1 MAAFEGSMKSQLQG
15 VSQQIARE
23 RLDGQVTAQDNM
35 LSDVVTGLRR
45 RPGAEFKRYDPLPTS
60 TLNKIVGWS
69 TDIGGRQVRLVLNTG
84 NGVVRIYDQD
94 WNFLQSL
101 SVWPYL
107 VAADRTSI
115 RATTV
120 GDQFVIANTA
130 IKPTAG
136 QSAGMKANAWQPGVA
151 GFFYVKQGAFD
162 TIYTI
167 NMYRNGALQTAVGY
181 QTPKNDGAD
190 PDAAYHSS
198 PAYIAQ
204 QIATRLVPYGWN
216 ATADGAY
223 VFVWNSGSTPT
234 GASVQTPMSSQ
245 YIGVSNGAYVQTVT
259 DLPAR
264 LPVVGHHFICQV
276 GSLRAGTYYM
286 YDGYKQAW
294 LESAAYDSPGEIL
307 NMPAQISYNGTTWTV
322 DMGAYEGSFAGD
334 STSNPNPS
342 FLTRGITGIGSY
354 QGRLVVLAG
363 NRVCLSASN
372 NSKRFFRSTMEAL
385 QPNDTI
391 DIGSSANSS
400 AAYQYAIPFQKDL
413 ILFSEKYQALIPGG
427 NIVLTPSNATVVVT
441 STFEGDMTAPPIPLG
456 RTLAYPAPR
465 SSDFFGVLEMVPSQY
480 TDAQYTSTDVTA
492 HLPKYLA
499 GRCRFAVSSSVAN
512 IAVFGQ
518 TNDPYSVIVHEYL
531 WQGDQKVQ
539 QAWHRWTFP
548 YPVADAF
555 FTGSDINLLFYNAA
569 GMIVATIDPR
579 IGTLTAQIERRPF
592 LDLYKTVTVAGN
604 VAPVYADLLTFDPT
618 AAARV
623 KLADVALELMGE
635 EIGIESRGTNSV
647 VTVPSFE
654 SGPASMGI
662 PYRSSFS
669 PTTVMVKDQNGVVIS
684 SNRLTLLRYMVGT
697 ANSYEYEAVVQ
708 DTASDDP
715 DQDQTVATLY
725 WGSAELDLERPRVS
739 SESIALIPC
748 RTAAETTTLVLFTDG
763 LGEMNIVSLEYV
775 CRYNQ
780 KLRRR

>member
-45 RPGAEFKRYDPLPTS
+45 RPGAEFQRYESMPS
-60 TLNKIVGWS
+60 ATLDKIVGWS
-69 TDIGGRQVRLVLNTG
+69 TDIGGKQVRLVLNTG
-84 NGVVRIYDQD
+84 SGTVRIYDED
-94 WNFLQSL
+94 WSFLQSL
-101 SVWPYL
+101 TIPYL
-107 VAADRTSI
+107 IAASRASI

-120 GDQFVIANTA
+120 GDNFIIANTA
-130 IKPTAG
+130 TKPTVG
-136 QSAGMKANAWQPGVA
+136 QSAGLKGQSWKPGVA
-151 GFFYVKQGAFD
+151 GFFYIKQGAFD
-162 TIYTI
+162 TIFTI
-167 NMYRNGALQTAVGY
+167 NVYRDGALAVALGY
-181 QTPKNDGAD
+181 QTPKNDGSD
-190 PDAAYHSS
+190 PDAAYKSS

-204 QIATRLVPYGWN
+204 YLAVNLAPYGLY

-223 VFVWNSGSTPT
+223 VFVWNSSGVPQGISI
-234 GASVQTPMSSQ
+234 QTPMSSQ
-245 YIGVSNGAYVQTVT
+245 YMGVSNQAYVQTVQ

-264 LPVVGHHFICQV
+264 LPVVGDKFICQV
-276 GSLRAGTYYM
+276 GSLRAGTYYR
-286 YDGYKQAW
+286 YDGFKQAW
-294 LESAAYDSPGEIL
+294 LESAAYDSPGEL
-307 NMPAQISYNGTTWTV
+307 LGMPVQISYNGTSWTA
-322 DMGAYEGSFAGD
+322 DTSAYEGSFAGD
-334 STSNPNPS
+334 TISNPNPS

-354 QGRLVVLAG
+354 QGRLVLLAG

-441 STFEGDMTAPPIPLG
+441 STFEGDMTATPIPLG

-548 YPVADAF
+548 YPIADAF
-555 FTGSDINLLFYNAA
+555 FTGSDINLLFYNAG
-569 GMIVATIDPR
+569 GMIVGTIDPR

-592 LDLYKTVTVAGN
+592 LDLYKTVTVTDHN
-604 VAPVYADLLTFDPT
+604 VAVYPELLSFDST
-618 AAARV
+618 VAARV
-623 KLADVALELMGE
+623 MLADVALELMGE
-635 EIGIESRGTNSV
+635 EVGIESRGTNSV

-654 SGPASMGI
+654 SGPVSMGI

-708 DTASDDP
+708 DTATEDP
-715 DQDQTVATLY
+715 DETLDVATLY
-725 WGSAELDLERPRVS
+725 WGSAELNLERPRVAT
-739 SESIALIPC
+739 ESIAIIPC

-763 LGEMNIVSLEYV
+763 LGEMNIVSVEYV